1 MPSKKGLKS
10 LVESNPEFSNQ
21 ALENAINDLKIGWV
35 STSFDLDTAITNN
48 TVLTTSQKNDAKE
61 TINNHAHLNIGRY
74 LGDLIRHSNTILDGT
89 VVPLDDADNATPP
102 TFLDILTSVGALQGL
117 IPELLGVPASD
128 KKRGVNDHFGS
139 LNNIFLETT
148 DSSQPVFTTLKNAIT
163 FINNG
168 GLATETALQ
177 TAYTNM
183 KNFVDGGAADSTDF
197 QQTLD
202 TFATAVA
209 TAHTNFHNAL
219 NSEPYL
225 TQRNTLVADRDE
237 INTQVSLEISNLVS
251 LDSFTDNLN
260 DYNAYT
266 SLAEDSDLRDLMQ
279 RTSRNSNWISYFR
292 DYEENEEA
300 VNPLYTTDT
309 DSAKDVV
316 IEQVLASRGLPD
328 VLDFLD
334 LDSVANKARKDSR
347 IDPTNF
353 NFLDVDGVI
362 EQSCIQLN
370 LPLFGTI
377 YNKSER
383 LLNNLNEQDRNVIA
397 KELDANEDA
406 NTLS

>member
-1 MPSKKGLKS
+1 MPSRKGLKS

-21 ALENAINDLKIGWV
+21 ALENAINDLRIGWV
-35 STSFDLDTAITNN
+35 STSFDLDAAITNN

-74 LGDLIRHSNTILDGT
+74 LSDLIRHSNTILDGT

-117 IPELLGVPASD
+117 IPELLGVPASE

-168 GLATETALQ
+168 DLATETALQ

-183 KNFVDGGAADSTDF
+183 KNFVDGVAADSTDF

-225 TQRNTLVADRDE
+225 TQRNTLVTDRDE

-279 RTSRNSNWISYFR
+279 RTSQNSNWISYFR

-309 DSAKDVV
+309 DSAKDPV
-316 IEQVLASRGLPD
+316 IQQVLASRGLPD

-334 LDSVANKARKDSR
+334 LDAVANKARKDSR
-347 IDPTNF
+347 IDSTNF
-353 NFLDVDGVI
+353 DFLDVDGVI

-383 LLNNLNEQDRNVIA
+383 LLNNLNEQDRNIIA

>member
-1 MPSKKGLKS
+1 M
-10 LVESNPEFSNQ
+10 
-21 ALENAINDLKIGWV
+21 
-35 STSFDLDTAITNN
+35 
-48 TVLTTSQKNDAKE
+48 
-61 TINNHAHLNIGRY
+61 
-74 LGDLIRHSNTILDGT
+74 
-89 VVPLDDADNATPP
+89 
-102 TFLDILTSVGALQGL
+102 
-117 IPELLGVPASD
+117 
-128 KKRGVNDHFGS
+128 
-139 LNNIFLETT
+139 
-148 DSSQPVFTTLKNAIT
+148 KNAIT

-183 KNFVDGGAADSTDF
+183 KNFVDGVAADSTDF

-225 TQRNTLVADRDE
+225 TQRNNLVADRDE

-279 RTSRNSNWISYFR
+279 RTSQNSNWISYFR

-309 DSAKDVV
+309 DSAKEPV
-316 IEQVLASRGLPD
+316 IKQVLASRGLPD

-334 LDSVANKARKDSR
+334 LDAVANKARKDSR
-347 IDPTNF
+347 IDSTNF
-353 NFLDVDGVI
+353 DFLDVDGVI

-383 LLNNLNEQDRNVIA
+383 LLNNLNEQDRNIIA
-397 KELDANEDA
+397 KELDANEDT